1 MYCRACS
8 HGSVH
13 ISIPLS
19 PCSFSWNRCVK
30 QCWRGEQRVCWSSWL
45 LFFCFLSTSGY
56 SLSPLSDFLF
66 PSVLSL
72 MCVSELWICVC
83 KGIDSNSMAV
93 WIFKVQT
100 KLDESKI
107 DHNCQ
112 TTGSNNRANN
122 SQRIE
127 KKTGK
132 LLREKSN
139 LKGEFLYSTPAAHRF
154 SRTISQR
161 SM

>member
-1 MYCRACS
+1 MQGMQS
-8 HGSVH
+8 WF
-13 ISIPLS
+13 S
-19 PCSFSWNRCVK
+19 PHFHSSFPVLFLM
-30 QCWRGEQRVCWSSWL
+30 EQMCKAVLEGGTESMLVFLAFVFLFPFYIWL
-45 LFFCFLSTSGY
+45 LPLPS
-56 SLSPLSDFLF
+56 LSDFLF